1 MNKTSI
7 YCAALLAACLAGCAP
22 AWGTPVETETASIP
36 TTFETQTASATET
49 IPATSTPEVQSLWIS
64 PAVPVGLVREAD
76 KLGFTRIETAELAN
90 FRLNVVPEPIS
101 GSTTWIYALVAPFP
115 TITDGVAFSDIQSAW
130 LGAGSGAFG
139 GVPLRMSAETMAAFS
154 LTWGIPAPGA
164 TLVEEADQL
173 LENSWETGT
182 AWAIVPFEEL
192 SPKWKVLTIDGNSPI
207 RNDFDPSGYPLQV
220 TFSLE
225 PALFGL
231 PTSNR
236 DPSKLTTLIM
246 TGVTAMTRATAD
258 RMETKGISYPGEDVK
273 ETFLAADLLHIS
285 NEIPFNP
292 DCPTPDPYTESLRM
306 CSDPKYVGLLEEIGT
321 DIVELTGNHFQDF
334 GSDATLFTLNMYDE
348 RGWVYFGGGRNLEEA
363 KKPILITHNGNRLA
377 FIGCNPAGPDFAW
390 ATDGSPGAAWCDY
403 EYMTGEITRLRGE
416 GYLPIV
422 TFQHYESYHL
432 DPVLEQV
439 GDFHTM
445 ADAGAVIVSGS
456 QSHVPQYMEFSGN
469 TLLHYGLGNLFFDQM
484 FNSIA
489 GTDTRKEFVDR
500 HVFYDGQYISTE
512 LLTYMLEDYARPR
525 QMEDWER
532 EELLQDVFGE
542 YGLLR

>member
-1 MNKTSI
+1 
-7 YCAALLAACLAGCAP
+7 
-22 AWGTPVETETASIP
+22 
-36 TTFETQTASATET
+36 
-49 IPATSTPEVQSLWIS
+49 
-64 PAVPVGLVREAD
+64 
-76 KLGFTRIETAELAN
+76 
-90 FRLNVVPEPIS
+90 
-101 GSTTWIYALVAPFP
+101 
-115 TITDGVAFSDIQSAW
+115 
-130 LGAGSGAFG
+130 
-139 GVPLRMSAETMAAFS
+139 
-154 LTWGIPAPGA
+154 
-164 TLVEEADQL
+164 
-173 LENSWETGT
+173 
-182 AWAIVPFEEL
+182 
-192 SPKWKVLTIDGNSPI
+192 
-207 RNDFDPSGYPLQV
+207 
-220 TFSLE
+220 
-225 PALFGL
+225 
-231 PTSNR
+231 
-236 DPSKLTTLIM
+236 M

-258 RMETKGISYPGEDVK
+258 KMETKGISYPGEEVK

-306 CSDPKYVGLLEEIGT
+306 CSDPKYIGLLEEIGT

-334 GSDATLFTLNMYDE
+334 GSEATLFTLNMYDE
-348 RGWVYFGGGRNLEEA
+348 RGWEYFGGGRNQEEA
-363 KKPILITHNGNRLA
+363 KRPTLITHNGNRLA

-403 EYMTGEITRLRGE
+403 DYMTGEITRLRGE

-432 DPVLEQV
+432 DPVLEQM
-439 GDFHTM
+439 GDFQTM

-456 QSHVPQYMEFSGN
+456 QSHVPQYMEFSGD

-500 HVFYDGQYISTE
+500 HVFYNGQYISTE

-525 QMEDWER
+525 EMENWER
-532 EELLQDVFGE
+532 EELLLDVFGE